1 MVALD
6 TGRERLDPFGL
17 VVNGEAGEYVDA
29 LRMIV
34 GSRWIQTFPA
44 RTDREV
50 LELVRHDVP
59 DAVFLDD
66 EAIQADTLKLLRTIR
81 RVNRATQVVLLT
93 GRTDRRWLEDAL
105 RLAAFSV
112 VIKPLRLEEL
122 LVQVHRMMVRMNIV
136 IRRQR
141 F

>member
-59 DAVFLDD
+59 DAVFLPS
-66 EAIQADTLKLLRTIR
+66 AWRPSASSSSPSGWRSFWCRCT
-81 RVNRATQVVLLT
+81 A
-93 GRTDRRWLEDAL
+93 
-105 RLAAFSV
+105 
-112 VIKPLRLEEL
+112 
-122 LVQVHRMMVRMNIV
+122 
-136 IRRQR
+136 
-141 F
+141 